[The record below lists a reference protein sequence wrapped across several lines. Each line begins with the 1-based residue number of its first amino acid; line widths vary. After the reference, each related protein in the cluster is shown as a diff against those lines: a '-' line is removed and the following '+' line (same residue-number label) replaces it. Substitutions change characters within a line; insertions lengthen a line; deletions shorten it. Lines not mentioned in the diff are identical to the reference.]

1 LPWAEHLPAEQAE
14 LEPRSKRRPVEA
26 EQSISH
32 PTRSRSDLELIR
44 YRPLFSGPAVE
55 RIKELEFQRPA
66 AEVELGWED
75 AEARDIVAGEIV
87 SVQSN
92 GTSRELRA
100 RVNRTLMAGVVRI
113 AEDHAVGLEAPLSI
127 KPVAK
132 RRV

>member
-1 LPWAEHLPAEQAE
+1 MPP
-14 LEPRSKRRPVEA
+14 
-26 EQSISH
+26 
-32 PTRSRSDLELIR
+32 PTPSGSGLELAR

-66 AEVELGWED
+66 AEVELASED
-75 AEARDIVAGEIV
+75 AEARKIATGEIV

-100 RVNRTLMAGVVRI
+100 RVNRRLLSGVVRI
-113 AEDHAVGLEAPLSI
+113 AEEHAMGLEAPLSI

-132 RRV
+132 RGV